1 MKIALIAQQNDQFPS
16 NLFQIRPACLRD
28 FLAPAPDHQ
37 PSAQLD
43 PELLR
48 FGWPC
53 VRWRSPLQSDSG
65 RGRFKD

>member
-53 VRWRSPLQSDSG
+53 VRWR
-65 RGRFKD
+65 